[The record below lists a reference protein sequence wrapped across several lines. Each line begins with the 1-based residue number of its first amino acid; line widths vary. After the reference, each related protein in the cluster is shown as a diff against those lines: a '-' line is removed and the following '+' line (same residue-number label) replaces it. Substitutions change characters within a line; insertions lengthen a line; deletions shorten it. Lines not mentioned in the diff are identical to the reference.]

1 MNMPTGS
8 WTGPDA
14 SHGRSDPM
22 DTLTAIQTRYSTR
35 QYLPDRPV
43 PREVIEQII
52 DAGQRA
58 PTARNVQPWD
68 FVVVTDRALRQR
80 IAELAE
86 FGRFIAQAPAC
97 IVVLCKE
104 TKYYLEDGC
113 AAVENILL
121 AATAL
126 GVQSCWV
133 AGDKKPYAPQIAQ
146 MVGAPETHKL
156 IALIPIGYA
165 AVPGRQP
172 PRRKL
177 SQVLHWERF

>member
-1 MNMPTGS
+1 
-8 WTGPDA
+8 
-14 SHGRSDPM
+14 M
-22 DTLTAIQTRYSTR
+22 DTLTAIQTRYSAR
-35 QYLPDRPV
+35 QFLPGKSV
-43 PREVIEQII
+43 PRELIEQIV

-68 FVVVTDRALRQR
+68 FIVVTDPAMRQR
-80 IAELAE
+80 IAGIAE
-86 FGRFIAQAPAC
+86 FGRFIAQAPVC
-97 IVVLCKE
+97 VVVFCKD

-133 AGDKKPYAPQIAQ
+133 AGDKKPYASQIAQ
-146 MVGAPETHKL
+146 MLGAPDTHKL
-156 IALIPIGYA
+156 IAMIPLGYVSA
-165 AVPGRQP
+165 PGRQP
-172 PRRKL
+172 QRKQL

>member
-1 MNMPTGS
+1 
-8 WTGPDA
+8 
-14 SHGRSDPM
+14 M
-22 DTLTAIQTRYSTR
+22 DTLTAIRTRYSAR
-35 QYLPDRPV
+35 QFLPGKPV
-43 PREVIEQII
+43 PRELIEQII

-58 PTARNVQPWD
+58 PTARNVQPWE
-68 FVVVTDRALRQR
+68 FVVVTDPAMRRS

-86 FGRFIAQAPAC
+86 YGRFIAQAPVC
-97 IVVLCKE
+97 VVVLCKD

-133 AGDKKPYAPQIAQ
+133 AGDKKAYAPEIVQ
-146 MVGAPETHKL
+146 MVGAPDTHKL
-156 IALIPIGYA
+156 IALVPLGYA
-165 AVPGRQP
+165 AAPGRQP
-172 PRRKL
+172 ARREL